1 MIILNSSGYNTL
13 LKKDFI
19 YIEQYYIYSRKIF
32 FIFVCSCSFSS
43 IIKTLLCLFIRNI
56 HLIQIIVLDVRLK

>member
-43 IIKTLLCLFIRNI
+43 IIKTLLCLFIY
-56 HLIQIIVLDVRLK
+56 LKYSFNPNYSS

>member
-1 MIILNSSGYNTL
+1 MIILNSSGYNIL